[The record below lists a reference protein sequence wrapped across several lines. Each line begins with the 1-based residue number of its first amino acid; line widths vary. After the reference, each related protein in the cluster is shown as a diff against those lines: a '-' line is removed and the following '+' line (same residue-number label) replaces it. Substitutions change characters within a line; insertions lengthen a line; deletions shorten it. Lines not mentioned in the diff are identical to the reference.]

1 MASTIGGSGITVLGR
16 RKPRKD
22 ATCPWCDVL
31 VTKHEPPVEQR
42 IFGFNVLICAYA
54 PIGEITGIGMA
65 QESPADG

>member
-1 MASTIGGSGITVLGR
+1 MASTIEGPPVARIGR
-16 RKPRKD
+16 REPREG
-22 ATCPWCDVL
+22 ALCPWCDVL